1 MGRRPHNVLFLCTG
15 NSARSILAEALIN
28 YWGRGRFR
36 GFSAGSHPKGT
47 VHPLALEC
55 LEQMGLPTEALR
67 SKSWNEF
74 AESKAP
80 RLDLII
86 TVCDNAAG
94 EVCPYWPGHPLT
106 AHWGIPDPASVE
118 GSEAERRMAFR
129 TAYEVLEERIKLLM
143 GLALNLRDRARLQE
157 RLRAIGRIDP
167 RSGNPN
173 DTPPGREREYLRD
186 VRDGLSRRE
195 RTVLYVL
202 DETQKERGD
211 RNVPTAMLWGRV
223 CEHFYISPEELS
235 EMLARLGARR

>member
-1 MGRRPHNVLFLCTG
+1 MGRRLYNVLFLCTG
-15 NSARSILAEALIN
+15 NSARSILAEALIKH
-28 YWGRGRFR
+28 WGAGRFR

-55 LEQMGLPTEALR
+55 LKQMGLPTEGLR
-67 SKSWNEF
+67 SKSWDEF
-74 AESKAP
+74 AESNAP
-80 RLDLII
+80 RLDLIF

-94 EVCPYWPGHPLT
+94 EACPYWPGHPLT

-118 GSEAERRMAFR
+118 GSDAEKRKAFR
-129 TAYEVLEERIKLLM
+129 AAFEALEERIKLLM
-143 GLALNLRDRARLQE
+143 GLAVDLRNRG
-157 RLRAIGRIDP
+157 RLREQLSAIGRIDP
-167 RSGNPN
+167 RSANEN

-186 VRDGLSRRE
+186 VRDGLNRRE

-202 DETQKERGD
+202 HETQKQRGD